1 MRLLSHESKVLISFE
16 LTQSM
21 SELLIK
27 SLSATLPTP
36 RYIKL
41 LFQNVNRLD
50 TVTWASKLEPLY
62 LDYGAQEMG
71 STPYPGTI
79 QDLTFNLFSILADN
93 RLLANALFWITV
105 WITAE
110 VQGPWTTDRGY
121 WSTFLLQN
129 NFGRGGGA

>member
-1 MRLLSHESKVLISFE
+1 MPY
-16 LTQSM
+16 QG
-21 SELLIK
+21 
-27 SLSATLPTP
+27 
-36 RYIKL
+36 
-41 LFQNVNRLD
+41 D
-50 TVTWASKLEPLY
+50 
-62 LDYGAQEMG
+62 GAQEMG

-121 WSTFLLQN
+121 WSTFLFQN
-129 NFGRGGGA
+129 DFGRGGGV